1 MATRRSKPAA
11 AFAPNTEP
19 LCESADTK
27 SSLATDASPSS
38 AEVLRTLYSA
48 LLKTR
53 LLEEQVLSLSR
64 AGKIPGVALPILG
77 GEATEVGACIGLQP
91 EDSLATSQPK
101 LAAHVVKD
109 TQLHRVFADLFA
121 RHKQPPAQHT
131 SNGAGALRIIPP
143 ASSVTG
149 QLDIAAGVAY
159 AYRSLGKA
167 NVVVALADDGLAALG
182 FWHEA
187 ASLASRHR
195 LPIVFIVENCAQSH
209 ANGTSVVQ
217 SDEDLRDRAEAYGIP
232 GITVDGN
239 DIVAVWR
246 VTQESIHRARTGAG
260 ATLIECRTWRWHAE
274 ADKSSANGRSKSKL
288 AGWQH
293 DPLQRMEHYMKKRK
307 LWQQAW
313 KDRLGNQYQGALAAA
328 VNSLQQVSKS
338 RRS

>member
-1 MATRRSKPAA
+1 MAAPKSKRPAPLGPSA
-11 AFAPNTEP
+11 EP
-19 LCESADTK
+19 LSEK
-27 SSLATDASPSS
+27 GSSLATDASPSS
-38 AEVLRTLYSA
+38 PDVLRTLYSV

-53 LLEEQVLSLSR
+53 LLAEQVLELSR

-91 EDSLATSQPK
+91 DDCFASSQPK
-101 LAAHVVKD
+101 LAAHVVKG
-109 TQLHRVFADLFA
+109 TPLKQVFAELSI
-121 RHKQPPAQHT
+121 RHTRPLPPHM
-131 SNGAGALRIIPP
+131 SNGAISLRVVPQT
-143 ASSVTG
+143 ASVTG
-149 QLDIAAGVAY
+149 QLDIAAGIAY
-159 AYRSLGKA
+159 AYRSLGKP

-195 LPIVFIVENCAQSH
+195 LPIVFMVENCAQSH

-260 ATLIECRTWRWHAE
+260 PTLIESRTWRWHAE
-274 ADKSSANGRSKSKL
+274 ADNPSANGHSTSKL
-288 AGWQH
+288 SRARWQH
-293 DPLQRMEHYMKKRK
+293 DPLHHMEHYMKKRK
-307 LWQQAW
+307 LWQQEW
-313 KDRLGNQYQGALAAA
+313 KDRLAEEYRSALAAA
-328 VNSLQQVSKS
+328 
-338 RRS
+338 R